1 MVATMVKN
9 DNDGVVLQEAI
20 DGGAIDAL
28 WWRRRYWAKFR
39 VTIEAKDNDWPPN
52 EIGNCDAT
60 SGCF

>member
-9 DNDGVVLQEAI
+9 ANDGVVLREAI

-28 WWRRRYWAKFR
+28 WWRRRQWAKFR
-39 VTIEAKDNDWPPN
+39 VTIEANDNDVSPD
-52 EIGNCDAT
+52 EIGNCGAT

>member
-1 MVATMVKN
+1 MVATMVN
-9 DNDGVVLQEAI
+9 DDNDGVVLQEAI

-28 WWRRRYWAKFR
+28 SVAEFR